1 MHQAKLAFNAGEVTP
16 YLRHRIDIDKAD
28 SAAELMEN
36 FLAMPYG
43 GVMKRPGLH
52 WLKSLGG
59 AQRNSRLL
67 PFIASDGS
75 RYLLHFTPDTLTIYD
90 TAGTVKDSQDFMD
103 GYGWPGAF
111 DWENSIRDLHMVQL
125 NDVAFFTHP
134 GTFPLRLSRLSDT
147 EWRLRFIPFE
157 RAPTLDENR
166 NKTKTFTVASD
177 PVADTWADGESYA
190 IDDKVFIDCEW
201 QCIGAHTASSSN
213 KPGSGAAWRENW
225 RRMFYRE
232 GDAITLICDERSETA
247 WARKGLDYAV
257 DDIVATIPTFFFGN
271 DPWVDGEDYVYVC
284 VEAYNTDDDSTL
296 PSGATS
302 KWKDCISWLQ
312 TVPPANTSGSFLF
325 QVGFN
330 FDHCNHNGEVYR
342 CLVAHAPHASPAVT
356 EPGVGSSWATY
367 WELVGSFAP
376 NTFVLGGTYEVGERV
391 STAGRVFICI
401 LEHIPVSANKPGAG
415 ASWATY
421 WSEESRMVES
431 FAENAF
437 SPGNY
442 YRISPERDDQDFQ
455 VELAATSANDG
466 LKSPVIIV
474 QGAWNFFTYGTWDGI
489 FTLQRSAN
497 GGKSWTT
504 VRAWEGSADR
514 NVADSGT
521 EDEPVWLRLK
531 WSHGATGS
539 SNPRGVLVPES
550 PSVTGYALMTAYVG
564 PEEMTGVAKTSLMS
578 GNTYRWAEGAFN
590 SRYGFPRALALH
602 ESRLC
607 FAGTTS
613 LPVSLWISASD
624 DLLNFEPG
632 VEDDDGIFVTLALS
646 ASSPIRW
653 LASQRR
659 LFIGTAFGEWVT
671 GSETTDQPLSPSNFL
686 ARQYSGYGSAPI
698 APHLGGDAILFLD
711 RKATRLRELAFDD
724 SRGSYDAADLT
735 RLGEHLTRGGISN
748 MSWQATRE
756 PGLWTVR
763 RDGVLLHFAFNRQEK
778 VAAWSRHSTTGG
790 EWYDVAILPSDGGDD
805 EIFFIIQRGANM
817 HLERFPQNWQAA
829 VEDNAG
835 WFHLDGVSGSGTTI
849 AIPAHLR
856 SPGIT
861 RLLAPTTAPVVT
873 VQDYTGDAT
882 QTIPAAVWQI
892 GKTIPSALDSLPV
905 DMQGQ
910 DGTTQARR
918 KRLRKVLLS
927 LYQSRGG
934 QVWNRSGSNKQTIP
948 AISTDILRTGWAE
961 TVPDAGALDDVQLR
975 IFHDEPFPFCLRCAV
990 LRWEVHEG

>member
-43 GVMKRPGLH
+43 GVMKRPGLQ
-52 WLKSLGG
+52 WLANLGS

-90 TAGTVKDSQDFMD
+90 PAGTVKDTQDFMD

-147 EWRLRFIPFE
+147 EWRLRFIPFD

-166 NKTKTFTVASD
+166 QKTKTFTVASD
-177 PVADTWADGESYA
+177 PVAATWADGESYA
-190 IDDKVFIDCEW
+190 IDDTVFIDCEW
-201 QCIGAHTASSSN
+201 QCIGNHTASSSN
-213 KPGSGAAWRENW
+213 KPGTGAAWRDVW
-225 RRMFYRE
+225 RRMFYRA
-232 GDAITLICDERSETA
+232 GDPITLICDERSETA
-247 WARKGLDYAV
+247 WTDERTVFEVGELMAPTGFPVTSIDPYCYYCREEHTSADYINNDYDV
-257 DDIVATIPTFFFGN
+257 LVAGPDPT
-271 DPWVDGEDYVYVC
+271 PWVYVAFCAANETNVLVNIYVGNL
-284 VEAYNTDDDSTL
+284 AYRAGVIYRAILDHSPLATVADS
-296 PSGATS
+296 A
-302 KWKDCISWLQ
+302 
-312 TVPPANTSGSFLF
+312 A
-325 QVGFN
+325 
-330 FDHCNHNGEVYR
+330 
-342 CLVAHAPHASPAVT
+342 
-356 EPGVGSSWATY
+356 GVGADWATY
-367 WELVGSFAP
+367 WVIHVPVTPALKVWSYRYGQYAI
-376 NTFVLGGTYEVGERV
+376 NARV
-391 STAGRVFICI
+391 SSRGRVFICI
-401 LEHIPVSANKPGAG
+401 LGHDVIAATKPGVG

-431 FAENAF
+431 FSENAF

-466 LKSPVIIV
+466 RKSPVIIV

-497 GGKSWTT
+497 SGKSWTT

-514 NVADSGT
+514 NVAASGR

-531 WSHGATGS
+531 WSHGDTGS

-550 PSVTGYALMTAYVG
+550 PSVTGYALMDSYVG
-564 PEEMTGVAKTSLMS
+564 PEEMTGTAVTALMS

-607 FAGTTS
+607 FAGTTD

-671 GSETTDQPLSPSNFL
+671 GSETTDSPLSPSNFL

-711 RKATRLRELAFDD
+711 RKASRLRELAFDD

-778 VAAWSRHSTTGG
+778 VAAWSRHSTAGG
-790 EWYDVAILPSDGGDD
+790 EFYDVAILPSDGGDD
-805 EIFFIIQRGANM
+805 EVFFIVKRGANM

-835 WFHLDGVSGSGTTI
+835 WFHLDGVRGSGVTI
-849 AIPAHLR
+849 TVPAHLR
-856 SPGIT
+856 TPGIT

-905 DMQGQ
+905 DLQGQ

-934 QVWNRSGSNKQTIP
+934 QVWNRTGSNKQTIP
-948 AISTDILRTGWAE
+948 AISTDILRSGWAE